1 MKKSYSILWA
11 GNDESFSTYLTALEA
26 SAQRDIKGYASGQD
40 SPGDKG
46 PAEPK
51 NRLLTVLDGIG
62 IVSVHG
68 TLTNTESW
76 YNQYFGLVT
85 YAEIIQALHMAALDP
100 TVSEILMDVA
110 SPGGAV
116 HGVLDAVTAVQRVGK
131 VKRITGFSSSVAAS
145 AGFWI
150 LAPTKDRFLTAT
162 AVGGSIGVVAKHV
175 EHSKMAEM
183 AGVKETIIRSGEFKQ
198 LINGS
203 EPLSAKAEA
212 ELQSQVDY
220 TSKIFSQSVADSL
233 GTTLQIVEN
242 KMGQGREF
250 IGQQAVDSGLFTG
263 VSSFEE
269 VFTRMQSRIKKNGG
283 PDMQKKYGTTAAM
296 AAAMAGVEM
305 EAVVTPPAEPEVP
318 ATQAPE
324 AVASTESAP
333 AAVAGATQEDPTD
346 VPAVI
351 VTGEGSDV
359 VGLLK
364 AQLKEKD
371 DALLESKMALKA
383 AEADLASLATLKGIV
398 ASTINHMTIA
408 LGGAKDET
416 LAGKDAAFLA
426 TLHEATL
433 GKTVESFRA
442 GGIASHE
449 ASVETAAPQ
458 ITRFD
463 AAKND
468 LRVTSTK

>member
-1 MKKSYSILWA
+1 MKSYSILWA
-11 GNDESFSTYLTALEA
+11 GNAESFNTYLTALEA
-26 SAQRDIKGYASGQD
+26 SARRDAKGYVGGQD
-40 SPGDKG
+40 EANDKEQ
-46 PAEPK
+46 AEPK
-51 NRLLTVLDGIG
+51 NRLLTVLDGVG
-62 IVSVHG
+62 IVSIHG
-68 TLTNTESW
+68 TLTNTEAW

-100 TVSEILMDVA
+100 AVSEILMDVA

-183 AGVKETIIRSGEFKQ
+183 EGIKETIVRSGEFKQ

-296 AAAMAGVEM
+296 AAAMAGVGM
-305 EAVVTPPAEPEVP
+305 EATGTAPAEPEVP
-318 ATQAPE
+318 TTPE
-324 AVASTESAP
+324 AVESAESAP
-333 AAVAGATQEDPTD
+333 AAVTGANQEDPTD

-371 DALLESKMALKA
+371 DALLEAKMTLKA

-398 ASTINHMTIA
+398 ASTINHMTVA

-416 LAGKDAAFLA
+416 LEGKDAAFLA

-433 GKTVESFRA
+433 GKTVESFRT

-449 ASVETAAPQ
+449 ASAETAAPQ